1 VKEKAIKDG
10 TKKDKASQEVTQTID
25 PVVLLERRESARKP
39 KLPPSGREE
48 LLFAFPKRRI
58 YTPNSCRRL

>member
-25 PVVLLERRESARKP
+25 PVVLLERKRK
-39 KLPPSGREE
+39 KTKAAS
-48 LLFAFPKRRI
+48 I
-58 YTPNSCRRL
+58 